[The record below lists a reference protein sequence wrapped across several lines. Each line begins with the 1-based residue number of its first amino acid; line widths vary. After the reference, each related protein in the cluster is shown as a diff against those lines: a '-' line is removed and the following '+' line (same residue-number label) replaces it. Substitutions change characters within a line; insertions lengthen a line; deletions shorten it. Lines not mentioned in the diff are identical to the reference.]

1 MINQMLRLSRF
12 IVFVDYADFIE
23 VQHAARGERHRID
36 LATYDELLGHTRFR
50 RASPAAAQWIERGVL
65 VAPFTDMLLPEGAMP
80 GSETA
85 LAADYHRW
93 YWKHEVESERD
104 YRWFGEVVLKMPSD
118 LFYLQELLTGMRAQR
133 VLELGR
139 GRGGGAWFLSSILQ
153 MQGGGLVVSLD
164 IDPHASAIDGSRW
177 TEVEQHDCVG
187 DAMNRET
194 LDRVRSICSAFE
206 LIVIDLGGD
215 PQRNLRALRLW
226 AELLASGGTVVI
238 EDLWGSDDASAVH
251 ELDRF
256 LLDNRQFSLCPWA
269 LRHPLLKGIGLRKD

>member
-1 MINQMLRLSRF
+1 MLRLSRF

-36 LATYDELLGHTRFR
+36 LATYDELLGHAKFR
-50 RASPAAAQWIERGVL
+50 PTSPAAAQWIERGVL
-65 VAPFTDMLLPEGAMP
+65 VAPFTDTLLPEGARP

-85 LAADYHRW
+85 LATDYHRW

-118 LFYLQELLTGMRAQR
+118 LFYLQELLTGMRVQR
-133 VLELGR
+133 VLELGK

-164 IDPHASAIDGSRW
+164 IAPHASATNGSRW

-187 DAMNRET
+187 DAMSPET
-194 LDRVRSICSAFE
+194 LDLVRGICSAFE

-226 AELLASGGTVVI
+226 ADLLADGGTVVI
-238 EDLWGSDDASAVH
+238 EDLWGSDDASAIH
-251 ELDRF
+251 QLDRF

-269 LRHPLLKGIGLRKD
+269 LRHPLLKGIGLKKD